1 MLSFVVAANGIWGN
15 DTWGLLFTYGILMP
29 AIVTVCVVVSMVT
42 TRGEKEADDELRGR
56 WGRKPPPSPSSSSD
70 SSS

>member
-1 MLSFVVAANGIWGN
+1 MHSVIAATTSHGIWGS

-42 TRGEKEADDELRGR
+42 TRGEKQADDELRGR
-56 WGRKPPPSPSSSSD
+56 WGRKPSPPSE
-70 SSS
+70 

>member
-1 MLSFVVAANGIWGN
+1 MYSVIAAATSHGIWDS

-42 TRGEKEADDELRGR
+42 TRGEKDTDDELRGR
-56 WGRKPPPSPSSSSD
+56 WGRKAPPSSD
-70 SSS
+70 

>member
-1 MLSFVVAANGIWGN
+1 MHSVIAATTSHGIWDS

-42 TRGEKEADDELRGR
+42 TRGEKETDDELRGR
-56 WGRKPPPSPSSSSD
+56 WGRKAPPSSSD
-70 SSS
+70 S